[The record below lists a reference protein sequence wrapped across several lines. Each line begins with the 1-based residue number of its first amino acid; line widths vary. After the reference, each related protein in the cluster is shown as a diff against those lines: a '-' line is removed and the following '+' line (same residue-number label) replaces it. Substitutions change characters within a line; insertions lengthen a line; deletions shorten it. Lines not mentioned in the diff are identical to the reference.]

1 MAQNSDP
8 ASRRSSQPVSA
19 AVTPLPEGWLE
30 VGKIVAAQGIQGEVR
45 VYPETDFPE
54 RFEEPG
60 QRWLLYPG
68 QTEPQPVE
76 LVRGRDVPGK
86 GLYVIQLAGIANRD
100 QAEALKGCK
109 ILVPDSDRPTLE
121 EGEFHVVDLLNLEVW
136 DQATQTLIGTVIDVI
151 PAGNDLLE
159 VELVTPKSPKE
170 PTVLI
175 PFVKAIVPVVDL
187 AQGRVEI
194 TPPAGLID

>member
-1 MAQNSDP
+1 MPQNSDST
-8 ASRRSSQPVSA
+8 SRRSAQPVSA

-30 VGKIVAAQGIQGEVR
+30 VGKIVAAQGIRGEVR

-76 LVRGRDVPGK
+76 LVRGRDLPGK
-86 GLYVIQLAGIANRD
+86 GLYVIQLAGISDRN

-159 VELVTPKSPKE
+159 VELVTPKNPKE

-175 PFVKAIVPVVDL
+175 PFVQAIVPVVDL
-187 AQGRVEI
+187 DQRRVEI
-194 TPPAGLID
+194 TPPVGLI

>member
-1 MAQNSDP
+1 MAQNSDS
-8 ASRRSSQPVSA
+8 ASPRSSAPVSA

-30 VGKIVAAQGIQGEVR
+30 VGKIVAAQGIRGEVR

-76 LVRGRDVPGK
+76 LVRGRDLPGK
-86 GLYVIQLAGIANRD
+86 GLFVIQLAGINDRN

-109 ILVPDSDRPTLE
+109 ILVPDSDRPPLE
-121 EGEFHVVDLLNLEVW
+121 DGEFHVVDLLNLEVW
-136 DQATQTLIGTVIDVI
+136 DQATQTMIGTVIDVI

-159 VELVTPKSPKE
+159 VELVAPTNPKE

-175 PFVKAIVPVVDL
+175 PFVTAIVPVVDL
-187 AQGRVEI
+187 AQRRVEI
-194 TPPAGLID
+194 TPPAGLIG

>member
-8 ASRRSSQPVSA
+8 ASHRSSQPVSA
-19 AVTPLPEGWLE
+19 AVTPLSEGWLE
-30 VGKIVAAQGIQGEVR
+30 VGKIVAAQGIRGEVR

-76 LVRGRDVPGK
+76 LVRGRDLPGK
-86 GLYVIQLAGIANRD
+86 GLYVIQLAGIGDRS

-170 PTVLI
+170 TTVLI
-175 PFVKAIVPVVDL
+175 PFVEAIVPVVDL
-187 AQGRVEI
+187 AQKRVEI

>member
-68 QTEPQPVE
+68 QMEPQPVE

-86 GLYVIQLAGIANRD
+86 GLYVIQLAGVANRD

-175 PFVKAIVPVVDL
+175 PFVEAIVPIVDL